1 MASTVSLFS
10 QRSYQPPRYLSCRFS
25 TWITVSS
32 LPGRPSWWENMGE
45 KTARIWGSIVDI
57 LYSSRL
63 RTDRCSDIYIITTY
77 IQILFDCNRWATS
90 EFVLPAFDQC
100 VSFLSIFVMECCFV
114 VDCWT
119 MGMSFYHLFDK
130 MILWIWAVFK
140 TPGWWLLPGI
150 IIWLSNTN
158 SGWTNHQWTGNPI
171 LNQSG
176 NCQTC
181 QLVQCLVDRWVGG
194 SFGWRTCLRC
204 LYCTARLFW
213 KSKGCKVKWV
223 FDV

>member
-1 MASTVSLFS
+1 MMGSMLPYIAA
-10 QRSYQPPRYLSCRFS
+10 P
-25 TWITVSS
+25 WI
-32 LPGRPSWWENMGE
+32 LW
-45 KTARIWGSIVDI
+45 
-57 LYSSRL
+57 
-63 RTDRCSDIYIITTY
+63 DIYNYNIY
-77 IQILFDCNRWATS
+77 IYIYTSLDCNRWATS

-100 VSFLSIFVMECCFV
+100 VWFLSIFVMECCFV

-158 SGWTNHQWTGNPI
+158 WGWTNHQWTGNPI

-181 QLVQCLVDRWVGG
+181 QVVQCLVPIESMYGIFTYIGIILNYFRGQC
-194 SFGWRTCLRC
+194 R
-204 LYCTARLFW
+204 
-213 KSKGCKVKWV
+213 
-223 FDV
+223 